1 MLRDSIS
8 HALGARKTNRC
19 RIFLQTGAGPDLVAL
34 PCAARF
40 VIYAAQV
47 RCNSVY
53 MTSQVTL
60 PLWAFILILLFAA
73 VTFASHFLFPSVRWF
88 FRRRMERAVK
98 RLNARLERPIQP
110 FKLLRRQDMIQRLVY
125 DPEITQAIVDH
136 AKAEG
141 VREDVAFE
149 RARRYAKEIVPS
161 FSAWAYFG
169 FAIRAARF
177 LSTSLYRVRMVHK
190 DVGLADVDPEATVV
204 FVMNHR
210 SNMDYV
216 LVTYLAADRSALSYA
231 VGEWARV
238 WPLSRLI
245 RAMGAYFIRRKSR
258 NDLYRKVLAKYVQQA
273 TGAGVTQ
280 AVFPEGGLSLD
291 GSLASPKVGI
301 LKYILEG
308 ALAAK
313 RDVVFVP
320 IALNY
325 DRVLEDTILLR
336 AQAKGERKFHA
347 RISVVFTAILRQIR
361 LRITGKF
368 HRFGY
373 AAVSFG
379 QPLTLSEVS
388 EAESTPDALSSA
400 IMERI
405 AAAVPVLSVPL
416 ISYLLLTNGPMK
428 RDALEIAFADT
439 LKSLESAQVHIPRH
453 NRDYAV
459 EYGLRN
465 LRERRLVVENAGQ
478 ISITVGQEALAGF
491 YANSIRHLF

>member
-1 MLRDSIS
+1 
-8 HALGARKTNRC
+8 
-19 RIFLQTGAGPDLVAL
+19 
-34 PCAARF
+34 
-40 VIYAAQV
+40 
-47 RCNSVY
+47 

-60 PLWAFILILLFAA
+60 PLWIFILILLFAA

-98 RLNARLERPIQP
+98 RLNERLERPIQP

-125 DPEITQAIVDH
+125 DPEITQAIVEH

-169 FAIRAARF
+169 FAIRAARL
-177 LSTSLYRVRMVHK
+177 LSTSLYRVRMVHQ
-190 DVGLADVDPEATVV
+190 DAGLADVDPEATVV

-258 NDLYRKVLAKYVQQA
+258 NDLYRKVLAKYVQQV

-291 GSLASPKVGI
+291 GSLAEPKVGI

-308 ALAAK
+308 AAAAK

-336 AQAKGERKFHA
+336 AQAKGERKFRA
-347 RISVVFTAILRQIR
+347 RISVVFKAILRQAW

-379 QPLTLSEVS
+379 EPLTLSHVD
-388 EAESTPDALSSA
+388 EAESTPDALSA
-400 IMERI
+400 TIMGRI
-405 AAAVPVLSVPL
+405 AAAVPVLPVPL
-416 ISYLLLTNGPMK
+416 ISYLLLTNGTMR
-428 RDALEIAFADT
+428 RDALEIAFTDI
-439 LKSLESAQVHIPRH
+439 LKRLDAAQVHVPRN

-459 EYGLRN
+459 EFGLRN
-465 LRERRLVVENAGQ
+465 LRERRLVVDDGDEIG
-478 ISITVGQEALAGF
+478 IALGMEEIVGF
-491 YANSIRHLF
+491 YANSVRHLM

>member
-1 MLRDSIS
+1 MHR
-8 HALGARKTNRC
+8 HGA
-19 RIFLQTGAGPDLVAL
+19 A
-34 PCAARF
+34 
-40 VIYAAQV
+40 
-47 RCNSVY
+47 
-53 MTSQVTL
+53 MTQDVTL
-60 PLWAFILILLFAA
+60 PLWAFLLILLFAG

-88 FRRRMERAVK
+88 FRRRMERAVAQ
-98 RLNARLERPIQP
+98 LNKRLERPIQP

-125 DPEITQAIVDH
+125 DPEVNRAIVQH
-136 AKAEG
+136 AKETG
-141 VREDVAFE
+141 DREDVAFE
-149 RARRYAKEIVPS
+149 RARRYAREIVPS

-169 FAIRAARF
+169 FAIRAAKL
-177 LSTSLYRVRMVHK
+177 LSTSMYRVRMVHHDAK
-190 DVGLADVDPEATVV
+190 LAGVDPEATVV

-258 NDLYRKVLAKYVQQA
+258 NDLYRTVLARYVQQA

-291 GSLASPKVGI
+291 GRLAAPKVGI

-308 ALAAK
+308 AKMAN

-320 IALNY
+320 IAINY
-325 DRVLEDTILLR
+325 DRILEDKILIK
-336 AQAKGERKFHA
+336 AQELGNRRFRA
-347 RISVVFTAILRQIR
+347 RISVVFRAILRQLR
-361 LRITGKF
+361 LRVTGRF

-379 QPLTLSEVS
+379 KPLLLSDLSGEADSPEMISRVVMQRIS
-388 EAESTPDALSSA
+388 E
-400 IMERI
+400 
-405 AAAVPVLSVPL
+405 AVPVLPVPL
-416 ISYLLLTNGPMK
+416 VSLLLLENGPMPRPELEK
-428 RDALEIAFADT
+428 TFAAALAN
-439 LKSLESAQVHIPRH
+439 LESSQVHLPRN

-459 EYGLRN
+459 EVGLRN
-465 LRERRLVVENAGQ
+465 LIERGIVTEQEDIL
-478 ISITVGQEALAGF
+478 SIPEAKIPLARF
-491 YANSIRHLF
+491 YANSIVHLMDGYSAGAK